1 MQFLRQVHHLKVEI
15 ERTDHVDGIAGV
27 QLVEDRIDRRVVV
40 RRRAGT
46 ATARER
52 AQPLDAFERSRTR
65 VRAQNVA
72 DEPAEERDARAKRGR
87 GVSFDGPVIRGC
99 DGVSS
104 CVVEGGYMI
113 EVLDTIE
120 RWKAEGQ
127 RIAVATV
134 VAVEQS
140 APRDPGAV
148 MTVNERGDV
157 AGSVSGGC
165 VESAVYEEAQDAIAT
180 GRPRL
185 VTYGISDEDAI
196 SVGLTCGG
204 TIHVFVERLDW

>member
-1 MQFLRQVHHLKVEI
+1 
-15 ERTDHVDGIAGV
+15 
-27 QLVEDRIDRRVVV
+27 
-40 RRRAGT
+40 
-46 ATARER
+46 
-52 AQPLDAFERSRTR
+52 
-65 VRAQNVA
+65 
-72 DEPAEERDARAKRGR
+72 
-87 GVSFDGPVIRGC
+87 
-99 DGVSS
+99 
-104 CVVEGGYMI
+104 MI
-113 EVLDTIE
+113 EVLDAIE

-185 VTYGISDEDAI
+185 VTYGISDADAI